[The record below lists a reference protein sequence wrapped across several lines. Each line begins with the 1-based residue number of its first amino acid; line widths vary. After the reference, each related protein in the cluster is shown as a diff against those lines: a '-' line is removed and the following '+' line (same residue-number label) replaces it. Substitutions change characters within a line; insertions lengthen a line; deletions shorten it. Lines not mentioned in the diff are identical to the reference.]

1 MLTILIIIMRMNPKS
16 INLVGFD
23 MGKVNKKHYANLKF
37 YQNNKTA
44 FVKKDIKNAKIIL
57 KKILI
62 YLNKK
67 NIKLKNYSSFDLT

>member
-1 MLTILIIIMRMNPKS
+1 MNPKS

-23 MGKVNKKHYANLKF
+23 MGRVNKKHYANLKF
-37 YQNNKTA
+37 YQNNKTSW
-44 FVKKDIKNAKIIL
+44 VKKDFKNAKIIL